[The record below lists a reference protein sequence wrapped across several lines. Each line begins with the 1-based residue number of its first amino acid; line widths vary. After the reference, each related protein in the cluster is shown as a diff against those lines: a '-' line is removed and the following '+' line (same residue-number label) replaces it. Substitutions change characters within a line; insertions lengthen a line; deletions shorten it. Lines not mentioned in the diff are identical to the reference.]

1 MPYPPKLDIRSHKGM
16 VTNLK
21 YYVPM
26 ILVAFSVGMFYGGF
40 TSRRLLVICPAL
52 VAAFFF
58 LSLATLELADG
69 VLRYRRF
76 LKWTTIEASEVRG
89 SGVAWPGVIGY
100 IRLNRYVSPWRNLYF
115 VLDQPPRWRANSA
128 LLDYLSSR
136 KNSED
141 YGSRL
146 SAELRLL
153 NLRRYLAGLGGPD
166 VSPKDEFGCPPSV
179 CEGGDFLGMGCGASR
194 SLHIV

>member
-1 MPYPPKLDIRSHKGM
+1 MPYPPNLDIRSHKGM
-16 VTNLK
+16 TTNLK

-26 ILVAFSVGMFYGGF
+26 ILVAFSVGMLYGGF

-69 VLRYRRF
+69 GLRYRRF

-89 SGVAWPGVIGY
+89 SGVAWPGVVGY

-141 YGSRL
+141 YSSRC
-146 SAELRLL
+146 R
-153 NLRRYLAGLGGPD
+153 
-166 VSPKDEFGCPPSV
+166 PSRA
-179 CEGGDFLGMGCGASR
+179 C
-194 SLHIV
+194 